1 MKNYKNDTL
10 SEKGYF
16 KVSKGVYGEV
26 QGTELQ
32 LKLQPFFLES
42 WHLILKISRLR
53 CKEHVRL

>member
-1 MKNYKNDTL
+1 MKNYKTDTL

-32 LKLQPFFLES
+32 LKL
-42 WHLILKISRLR
+42 
-53 CKEHVRL
+53 

>member
-1 MKNYKNDTL
+1 MGQLKSKLQKAMKNYKNDTL

-32 LKLQPFFLES
+32 LKL
-42 WHLILKISRLR
+42 
-53 CKEHVRL
+53 